1 MTAPL
6 KAIDGNADLPALMT
20 ELAARARAA
29 ARVLA
34 LASPEQKNRAL
45 EAMERAIRANAAAIL
60 AANAEDVAEVRAGG
74 ATSAFIDRLT
84 LTQAR
89 IDAMADGIATVREIA
104 DPVGVVT
111 ESWQRPNGMTIER
124 VRVPL
129 GVVAVIFESR
139 PNVAADAGV
148 LCLKS
153 GNAVILR
160 GGSDS
165 FRSCRAIHDC
175 LVQGLR
181 EAGLPEAAIT
191 LVPTRDRAAVGLLLT
206 GLNGGIDVIVP
217 RGGKSLVARVE
228 AEARVPVF
236 AHLEGV
242 NHVYVD
248 HAANLEMAK
257 SIVLNAKMRRP
268 GVCGAAETLLVDRA
282 GAATSLKPLVEML
295 IDAGCEVRGDDAVQR
310 TDARVKPASDED
322 WDTEYEDAII
332 AAKVV
337 DGVDEAIA
345 HIHNHG
351 SHHTDA
357 IVTEDENDRA
367 QISQRGRF
375 GDRAAQRIDPVR
387 RRRRIRLRRGNR
399 HRHREIPRPR
409 PGRRRATDQLQISR
423 PRHRADAAVNI
434 AFSSEVGTGSRKENA
449 SNRESRI
456 GGSSVERSVSRVAIT
471 RPDHSAPYQRHAHR
485 PARRLVQSAACRAS
499 RHQPVRDQA
508 AEARPRV
515 VAGDAGQSAQGPWRL
530 ARSRR
535 TRRGRAPD
543 GERSAHRCQLSRI
556 RHRNAIH
563 CRHD

>member
-1 MTAPL
+1 MSAPL
-6 KAIDGNADLPALMT
+6 KAVDGNADLPELMT
-20 ELAARARAA
+20 DLADSARKAARA
-29 ARVLA
+29 LA

-45 EAMERAIRANAAAIL
+45 QAIERAIRTNAATIL

-74 ATSAFIDRLT
+74 ATPAFIDRLT

-89 IDAMADGIATVREIA
+89 IDVMAEGVATVRAIK

-111 ESWQRPNGMTIER
+111 ESWKRPNGMTIER

-181 EAGLPEAAIT
+181 EAGLPESTVT

-206 GLNGGIDVIVP
+206 GLNGAVDVIVP

-248 HAANLEMAK
+248 HAADLEMAK

-268 GVCGAAETLLVDRA
+268 GVCGAAETLLVDRNGVPSTLNA
-282 GAATSLKPLVEML
+282 LVEML
-295 IDAGCEVRGDDAVQR
+295 IDAGCEVRGDQAVQR
-310 TDARVKPASDED
+310 IDSRVKAATDED

-357 IVTEDENDRA
+357 IVTDDEATARKFLDEVDSAIVLHNASTQFADGGEFGFGA
-367 QISQRGRF
+367 EIGIATGKFHARG
-375 GDRAAQRIDPVR
+375 PV
-387 RRRRIRLRRGNR
+387 GA
-399 HRHREIPRPR
+399 E
-409 PGRRRATDQLQISR
+409 QLTSFKYR
-423 PRHRADAAVNI
+423 VH
-434 AFSSEVGTGSRKENA
+434 GTGQ
-449 SNRESRI
+449 
-456 GGSSVERSVSRVAIT
+456 T
-471 RPDHSAPYQRHAHR
+471 RP
-485 PARRLVQSAACRAS
+485 
-499 RHQPVRDQA
+499 
-508 AEARPRV
+508 
-515 VAGDAGQSAQGPWRL
+515 
-530 ARSRR
+530 
-535 TRRGRAPD
+535 
-543 GERSAHRCQLSRI
+543 
-556 RHRNAIH
+556 
-563 CRHD
+563 

>member
-6 KAIDGNADLPALMT
+6 KAIDGNADLPELMND
-20 ELAARARAA
+20 LASRARAA
-29 ARVLA
+29 ARMLSLA
-34 LASPEQKNRAL
+34 TPDQKNKAL
-45 EAMERAIRANAAAIL
+45 DAIERAIRANAPAIL
-60 AANAEDVAEVRAGG
+60 AANAEDVGEVRAGG
-74 ATSAFIDRLT
+74 ATPAFIDRLT
-84 LTQAR
+84 LTHGR
-89 IDAMADGIATVREIA
+89 IDAMADGVATVRAIT

-111 ESWQRPNGMTIER
+111 ESWQRPNGMTIDR

-206 GLNGGIDVIVP
+206 GLNGAVDVIVP
-217 RGGKSLVARVE
+217 RGGKSLVGRVE

-268 GVCGAAETLLVDRA
+268 GVCGAAETLLADRK
-282 GAATSLKPLVEML
+282 GASTSLKPLVEML
-295 IDAGCEVRGDDAVQR
+295 LDAGCEVRGDNAVQQA
-310 TDARVKPASDED
+310 DARVKPASDED

-332 AAKVV
+332 AARVV
-337 DGVDEAIA
+337 DGLDEAIA

-351 SHHTDA
+351 AHQKYASVTDDQTAANKFLNEVDSA
-357 IVTEDENDRA
+357 IVLHNASTQFADGGEFGFGAEIGSA
-367 QISQRGRF
+367 TGRF
-375 GDRAAQRIDPVR
+375 HARGPV
-387 RRRRIRLRRGNR
+387 GA
-399 HRHREIPRPR
+399 E
-409 PGRRRATDQLQISR
+409 QLTSFKYR
-423 PRHRADAAVNI
+423 VH
-434 AFSSEVGTGSRKENA
+434 GTGQ
-449 SNRESRI
+449 
-456 GGSSVERSVSRVAIT
+456 T
-471 RPDHSAPYQRHAHR
+471 RP
-485 PARRLVQSAACRAS
+485 
-499 RHQPVRDQA
+499 
-508 AEARPRV
+508 
-515 VAGDAGQSAQGPWRL
+515 
-530 ARSRR
+530 
-535 TRRGRAPD
+535 
-543 GERSAHRCQLSRI
+543 
-556 RHRNAIH
+556 
-563 CRHD
+563 